1 MYKFLCGC
9 VFSFLL
15 SFFLGGGNVYLFI
28 WLHWWVLVGAHG
40 ISVLCYGVQNL

>member
-15 SFFLGGGNVYLFI
+15 SFFLGGVMFIYLF
-28 WLHWWVLVGAHG
+28 GCTG
-40 ISVLCYGVQNL
+40 GS